1 MVTNVF
7 VGFAI
12 CFPCAYIVLLAA
24 TRNVATASIAIIS
37 VMGIVASVLGL
48 CKWAMGWGLGIGES
62 IAAVIVIGVSVDYV
76 VHLSHVYVDAGHRN
90 PPLNSRAERVTFALT
105 SMGATVFSG
114 AVTTFGT
121 PPAAAAATLSCQRGA
136 LSPPLSG
143 GPQAA

>member
-1 MVTNVF
+1 
-7 VGFAI
+7 
-12 CFPCAYIVLLAA
+12 
-24 TRNVATASIAIIS
+24 
-37 VMGIVASVLGL
+37 MGIVASVLGL

-62 IAAVIVIGVSVDYV
+62 IAAVIVIGFSVDYV

-121 PPAAAAATLSCQRGA
+121 PRRRPFVPASGA
-136 LSPPLSG
+136 LLPPMFS
-143 GPQAA
+143 QTARK

>member
-1 MVTNVF
+1 MI
-7 VGFAI
+7 GF
-12 CFPCAYIVLLAA
+12 
-24 TRNVATASIAIIS
+24 
-37 VMGIVASVLGL
+37 
-48 CKWAMGWGLGIGES
+48 
-62 IAAVIVIGVSVDYV
+62 SVDYV

-143 GPQAA
+143 GPQVA